1 MTNKLYKLMNWPQI
15 EEITYSECDNPHK
28 LLGPHKQGSKMLVQA
43 YFPGAEKVTIHWK
56 KTGQVGEAF
65 LTDVPMELADEEGY
79 FAALVNAG
87 KMSPYEYVVE
97 YGKTKEHAAYRRICG
112 DAYRHVPQIT
122 KEDMDRFAAGIH
134 YTIYE
139 KLGAHP
145 MELDGD
151 AGTYFAV
158 WAPNAMRVSVVGD
171 FNEWDGRIHQMRRL
185 GDSGI
190 FELFIPGAEVG
201 DCYKYEL
208 KIKGGLTYLKA
219 DPYGNAAQK
228 RPETASVIA
237 DIRNYQWEDDEFLK
251 SREKYQCG
259 NAPVSVYEM
268 YLGSFVTPG
277 EGQDYVNYREIAPK
291 VIEYVKKMGYTH
303 VELLP
308 VMEYPYDPS
317 WGYQITCYYAPT
329 HRYGAPEDLK
339 YFIDEAHRAGIGV
352 ILDWVP
358 AHFPKD
364 ANGLYEFDGT
374 CCYELSDPTMN
385 EHPDW
390 TTRIYDYGKP
400 EVRSFLI
407 SNACYWISQ
416 FHADGIR
423 VDAVASMLYLDYN
436 RPNYKPNR
444 FGGREN
450 LEAIDFLR
458 QLNAAAFQAEPS
470 VMMIAEE
477 STAFPLITKPDYDG
491 GLGFLFKWNM
501 GWMND
506 MLRYMSL
513 DPLYRKGD
521 HNALTFSMTYA
532 FSENFIL
539 PLSHDEVV
547 HGKCSLIGK
556 MPGNYDDK
564 FNNLRVLYAYQM
576 AHPGKKLNFMGSEF
590 AQFIEWNFKQGLD
603 WLLLG
608 YEKHEKMQHF
618 VRTLNQFYLEHRELW
633 ENDSD
638 WGGYEWIEPDDRDN
652 SVIAFRRKD
661 RKGRE
666 LVVVCNFCPVLR
678 ENYRLGLPKQGWYV
692 PVLNTDDEAFG
703 GYGFKPEI
711 VRTEKT
717 PSHNQKQS
725 GLFRIPPMSVCFYR
739 YTRAR
744 PQTKP

>member
-1 MTNKLYKLMNWPQI
+1 MEQFK
-15 EEITYSECDNPHK
+15 
-28 LLGPHKQGSKMLVQA
+28 
-43 YFPGAEKVTIHWK
+43 
-56 KTGQVGEAF
+56 AF
-65 LTDVPMELADEEGY
+65 LEQFHTTGV
-79 FAALVNAG
+79 
-87 KMSPYEYVVE
+87 S
-97 YGKTKEHAAYRRICG
+97 
-112 DAYRHVPQIT
+112 DAYR
-122 KEDMDRFAAGIH
+122 F
-134 YTIYE
+134 
-139 KLGAHP
+139 LGCHAQNR
-145 MELDGD
+145 DGVD
-151 AGTYFAV
+151 GFVFRT
-158 WAPNAMRVSVVGD
+158 WAPRAQSVRVTGD
-171 FNEWDGRIHQMRRL
+171 FNFWNEEDLPMQPVGCGVWEAFSRFAQPGQRYKLCIKTKDGRT
-185 GDSGI
+185 
-190 FELFIPGAEVG
+190 V
-201 DCYKYEL
+201 YK
-208 KIKGGLTYLKA
+208 T
-219 DPYGNAAQK
+219 DPYGN
-228 RPETASVIA
+228 RCGVLPDTASIIEAEGGFVWHDGLYRARRRKEKILNRPVNIYEVHA
-237 DIRNYQWEDDEFLK
+237 GSWKRHEDGSVLSF
-251 SREKYQCG
+251 RELAQQLV
-259 NAPVSVYEM
+259 P
-268 YLGSFVTPG
+268 
-277 EGQDYVNYREIAPK
+277 
-291 VIEYVKKMGYTH
+291 YVKDMGYTH
-303 VELLP
+303 IELMP

-458 QLNAAAFQAEPS
+458 QLNAAAFQTEPA

-506 MLRYMSL
+506 MLQYMSL

-608 YEKHEKMQHF
+608 YEKHRKMQQF
-618 VRTLNQFYLEHRELW
+618 VKTLNRFYLENRELW
-633 ENDSD
+633 EVDTGWD
-638 WGGYEWIEPDDRDN
+638 GYEWIEPDDRDR

-703 GYGFKPEI
+703 GYGFAPET
-711 VRTEKT
+711 VRTEKK
-717 PSHNQKQS
+717 PSHGQMQS
-725 GLFRIPPMSVCFYR
+725 GLFRVPPMSVCFYR
-739 YTRAR
+739 YHRAR

>member
-1 MTNKLYKLMNWPQI
+1 MEQFK
-15 EEITYSECDNPHK
+15 
-28 LLGPHKQGSKMLVQA
+28 
-43 YFPGAEKVTIHWK
+43 
-56 KTGQVGEAF
+56 AF
-65 LTDVPMELADEEGY
+65 LEQFHTTGV
-79 FAALVNAG
+79 
-87 KMSPYEYVVE
+87 S
-97 YGKTKEHAAYRRICG
+97 
-112 DAYRHVPQIT
+112 DAYR
-122 KEDMDRFAAGIH
+122 F
-134 YTIYE
+134 
-139 KLGAHP
+139 LGCHAQNR
-145 MELDGD
+145 DGVD
-151 AGTYFAV
+151 GFVFRT
-158 WAPNAMRVSVVGD
+158 WAPQAQSVRVTGD
-171 FNEWDGRIHQMRRL
+171 FNFWNEEDLPMQPVGCGVWEAFSRFAQPGQRYKLCIKTKDGRT
-185 GDSGI
+185 
-190 FELFIPGAEVG
+190 V
-201 DCYKYEL
+201 YK
-208 KIKGGLTYLKA
+208 T
-219 DPYGNAAQK
+219 DPYGN
-228 RPETASVIA
+228 RCGVLPDTASIIEA
-237 DIRNYQWEDDEFLK
+237 EDGFVWHDGLYRARRRKEKILNRPVNIYEVHAGSWKRHEDGSVLSF
-251 SREKYQCG
+251 RELAQQLV
-259 NAPVSVYEM
+259 P
-268 YLGSFVTPG
+268 
-277 EGQDYVNYREIAPK
+277 
-291 VIEYVKKMGYTH
+291 YVKDMGYTH
-303 VELLP
+303 IELMP

-458 QLNAAAFQAEPS
+458 QLNAAAFQTEPA

-506 MLRYMSL
+506 MLQYMSL

-576 AHPGKKLNFMGSEF
+576 AHPGKKLNFMGSDF

-608 YEKHEKMQHF
+608 YEKHRKMQQF
-618 VRTLNQFYLEHRELW
+618 VKTLNRFYLENRELW
-633 ENDSD
+633 EVDTGWD
-638 WGGYEWIEPDDRDN
+638 GYEWIEPDDRDR

-703 GYGFKPEI
+703 GYGFAPET
-711 VRTEKT
+711 VRTEKK
-717 PSHNQKQS
+717 PSHGQMQS
-725 GLFRIPPMSVCFYR
+725 GLFRVPPMSVCFYR
-739 YTRAR
+739 YHCAR

>member
-1 MTNKLYKLMNWPQI
+1 MEQFK
-15 EEITYSECDNPHK
+15 
-28 LLGPHKQGSKMLVQA
+28 
-43 YFPGAEKVTIHWK
+43 
-56 KTGQVGEAF
+56 AF
-65 LTDVPMELADEEGY
+65 LEQFHTTGV
-79 FAALVNAG
+79 
-87 KMSPYEYVVE
+87 S
-97 YGKTKEHAAYRRICG
+97 
-112 DAYRHVPQIT
+112 DAYR
-122 KEDMDRFAAGIH
+122 F
-134 YTIYE
+134 
-139 KLGAHP
+139 LGCHAQNR
-145 MELDGD
+145 DGVD
-151 AGTYFAV
+151 GFVFRT
-158 WAPNAMRVSVVGD
+158 WAPRAQSVRVTGD
-171 FNEWDGRIHQMRRL
+171 FNFWNEEDLPMQPVGCGVWEVFSRFAQPGQRYKLCIKTKDGRT
-185 GDSGI
+185 
-190 FELFIPGAEVG
+190 V
-201 DCYKYEL
+201 YK
-208 KIKGGLTYLKA
+208 T
-219 DPYGNAAQK
+219 DPYGN
-228 RPETASVIA
+228 RCGVLPDTASIIEA
-237 DIRNYQWEDDEFLK
+237 EDGFVWHDGLYRARRRKEKILNRPVNIYEVHAGSWKRHEDGSVLSF
-251 SREKYQCG
+251 RELAQQLV
-259 NAPVSVYEM
+259 P
-268 YLGSFVTPG
+268 
-277 EGQDYVNYREIAPK
+277 YVRD
-291 VIEYVKKMGYTH
+291 MGYTH
-303 VELLP
+303 IELLP

-458 QLNAAAFQAEPS
+458 QLNAAAFQTEPA

-506 MLRYMSL
+506 MLQYMSL

-608 YEKHEKMQHF
+608 YEKHRKMQQF
-618 VRTLNQFYLEHRELW
+618 VKTLNRFYLENRELW
-633 ENDSD
+633 EVDTGWD
-638 WGGYEWIEPDDRDN
+638 GYEWIEPDDRDR

-678 ENYRLGLPKQGWYV
+678 ENYRLGLPKQGWYI

-703 GYGFKPEI
+703 GYGFAPET
-711 VRTEKT
+711 VRTEKK
-717 PSHNQKQS
+717 PSHGQMQS
-725 GLFRIPPMSVCFYR
+725 GLFRVPPMSVCFYR
-739 YTRAR
+739 YHRAR

>member
-1 MTNKLYKLMNWPQI
+1 MEQFK
-15 EEITYSECDNPHK
+15 
-28 LLGPHKQGSKMLVQA
+28 
-43 YFPGAEKVTIHWK
+43 
-56 KTGQVGEAF
+56 AF
-65 LTDVPMELADEEGY
+65 LEQFHTTGV
-79 FAALVNAG
+79 
-87 KMSPYEYVVE
+87 S
-97 YGKTKEHAAYRRICG
+97 
-112 DAYRHVPQIT
+112 DAYR
-122 KEDMDRFAAGIH
+122 F
-134 YTIYE
+134 
-139 KLGAHP
+139 LGCHAQNR
-145 MELDGD
+145 DGVD
-151 AGTYFAV
+151 GFVFRT
-158 WAPNAMRVSVVGD
+158 WAPQAQSVRVTGD
-171 FNEWDGRIHQMRRL
+171 FNFWNEEDLPMQPVGCGVWEAFSRFAQPGQRYKLCIKTKDGRT
-185 GDSGI
+185 
-190 FELFIPGAEVG
+190 V
-201 DCYKYEL
+201 YK
-208 KIKGGLTYLKA
+208 T
-219 DPYGNAAQK
+219 DPYGN
-228 RPETASVIA
+228 RCGVLPDTASIIEA
-237 DIRNYQWEDDEFLK
+237 EDGFVWHDGLYRARHRKEKILNRPVNIYEVHAGSWKRHEDGSVLSF
-251 SREKYQCG
+251 RELAQQLV
-259 NAPVSVYEM
+259 P
-268 YLGSFVTPG
+268 
-277 EGQDYVNYREIAPK
+277 
-291 VIEYVKKMGYTH
+291 YVKDMGYTH
-303 VELLP
+303 IELMP

-339 YFIDEAHRAGIGV
+339 YFIDEAHKAGIGV

-458 QLNAAAFQAEPS
+458 QLNAAAFQTEPA

-506 MLRYMSL
+506 MLQYMSL

-603 WLLLG
+603 WLLLD
-608 YEKHEKMQHF
+608 YEKHRKMQQF
-618 VRTLNQFYLEHRELW
+618 VKTLNRFYLENRELW
-633 ENDSD
+633 EVDTGWD
-638 WGGYEWIEPDDRDN
+638 GYEWIEPDDRDR

-703 GYGFKPEI
+703 GYGFAPET
-711 VRTEKT
+711 VRTEKK
-717 PSHNQKQS
+717 PSHGQAQS
-725 GLFRIPPMSVCFYR
+725 GLFRVPPMSVCFYR
-739 YTRAR
+739 YQRAK
-744 PQTKP
+744 PQP

>member
-1 MTNKLYKLMNWPQI
+1 MEQFK
-15 EEITYSECDNPHK
+15 
-28 LLGPHKQGSKMLVQA
+28 
-43 YFPGAEKVTIHWK
+43 
-56 KTGQVGEAF
+56 AF
-65 LTDVPMELADEEGY
+65 LEQFHTTGV
-79 FAALVNAG
+79 
-87 KMSPYEYVVE
+87 S
-97 YGKTKEHAAYRRICG
+97 
-112 DAYRHVPQIT
+112 DAYR
-122 KEDMDRFAAGIH
+122 F
-134 YTIYE
+134 
-139 KLGAHP
+139 LGCHAQNR
-145 MELDGD
+145 DGVD
-151 AGTYFAV
+151 GFVFRT
-158 WAPNAMRVSVVGD
+158 WAPQAQSARVTGD
-171 FNEWDGRIHQMRRL
+171 FNFWNEEDLPMQPVGCGVWEAFSRFAQPGQRYKLCIKTKDGRT
-185 GDSGI
+185 
-190 FELFIPGAEVG
+190 V
-201 DCYKYEL
+201 YK
-208 KIKGGLTYLKA
+208 T
-219 DPYGNAAQK
+219 DPYGN
-228 RPETASVIA
+228 RCGVLPDTASIIEAEGGFVWHDGLYRARRRKEKILNRPVNIYEVHA
-237 DIRNYQWEDDEFLK
+237 GSWKRHEDGSVLSF
-251 SREKYQCG
+251 RELAQQLV
-259 NAPVSVYEM
+259 P
-268 YLGSFVTPG
+268 
-277 EGQDYVNYREIAPK
+277 
-291 VIEYVKKMGYTH
+291 YVKDMGYTH
-303 VELLP
+303 IELMP

-364 ANGLYEFDGT
+364 ENGLYEFDGT

-444 FGGREN
+444 FGGHEN

-458 QLNAAAFQAEPS
+458 QLNAAAFQTEPA

-506 MLRYMSL
+506 MLQYMSL

-608 YEKHEKMQHF
+608 YEKHRKMQQF
-618 VRTLNQFYLEHRELW
+618 VKTLNRFYLENRELW
-633 ENDSD
+633 EVDTGWD
-638 WGGYEWIEPDDRDN
+638 GYEWIEPDDRDR

-678 ENYRLGLPKQGWYV
+678 ENYRLGLPKQGWYI

-703 GYGFKPEI
+703 GYGFAPET
-711 VRTEKT
+711 VRTEKK
-717 PSHNQKQS
+717 PSHGQAQS
-725 GLFRIPPMSVCFYR
+725 GLFRVPPMSVCFYR
-739 YTRAR
+739 YQRAK
-744 PQTKP
+744 PQP

>member
-1 MTNKLYKLMNWPQI
+1 MEQFK
-15 EEITYSECDNPHK
+15 
-28 LLGPHKQGSKMLVQA
+28 
-43 YFPGAEKVTIHWK
+43 
-56 KTGQVGEAF
+56 AF
-65 LTDVPMELADEEGY
+65 LEQFHTTGV
-79 FAALVNAG
+79 
-87 KMSPYEYVVE
+87 S
-97 YGKTKEHAAYRRICG
+97 
-112 DAYRHVPQIT
+112 DAYR
-122 KEDMDRFAAGIH
+122 F
-134 YTIYE
+134 
-139 KLGAHP
+139 LGCHAQNR
-145 MELDGD
+145 DGVD
-151 AGTYFAV
+151 GFVFRT
-158 WAPNAMRVSVVGD
+158 WAPQAQSVRVTGD
-171 FNEWDGRIHQMRRL
+171 FNFWNEEDLPMQPVGCGVWEAFSRFAQPGQRYKLCIKTKDGRT
-185 GDSGI
+185 
-190 FELFIPGAEVG
+190 V
-201 DCYKYEL
+201 YK
-208 KIKGGLTYLKA
+208 T
-219 DPYGNAAQK
+219 DPYGN
-228 RPETASVIA
+228 RCGVLPDTASIIEAEGGFVWHDGLYRARRRKEKILNRPVNIYEVHA
-237 DIRNYQWEDDEFLK
+237 GSWKRHEDGSVLSF
-251 SREKYQCG
+251 RELAQQLV
-259 NAPVSVYEM
+259 P
-268 YLGSFVTPG
+268 
-277 EGQDYVNYREIAPK
+277 
-291 VIEYVKKMGYTH
+291 YVKDMGYTH
-303 VELLP
+303 
-308 VMEYPYDPS
+308 MERMPGMAHPDDPS

-436 RPNYKPNR
+436 RPNYKPHR
-444 FGGREN
+444 FGGRAH

-458 QLNAAAFQAEPS
+458 QLNAAAFRVEPA

-506 MLRYMSL
+506 MLQYMSL

-603 WLLLG
+603 WLLLD
-608 YEKHEKMQHF
+608 YEKHRKMQQF
-618 VRTLNQFYLEHRELW
+618 VKTLNRFYLENRELW
-633 ENDSD
+633 EVDTGWD
-638 WGGYEWIEPDDRDN
+638 GYEWIEPDDRDR

-692 PVLNTDDEAFG
+692 PVLNTDDEVFG
-703 GYGFKPEI
+703 GYGFAPET
-711 VRTEKT
+711 VRTEKK
-717 PSHNQKQS
+717 PSHGQAQS
-725 GLFRIPPMSVCFYR
+725 GLFRVPPMSVCFYR
-739 YTRAR
+739 YHRAR

>member
-1 MTNKLYKLMNWPQI
+1 MEQFK
-15 EEITYSECDNPHK
+15 
-28 LLGPHKQGSKMLVQA
+28 
-43 YFPGAEKVTIHWK
+43 
-56 KTGQVGEAF
+56 AF
-65 LTDVPMELADEEGY
+65 LEQFHTTGV
-79 FAALVNAG
+79 
-87 KMSPYEYVVE
+87 S
-97 YGKTKEHAAYRRICG
+97 
-112 DAYRHVPQIT
+112 DAYR
-122 KEDMDRFAAGIH
+122 F
-134 YTIYE
+134 
-139 KLGAHP
+139 LGCHAQNR
-145 MELDGD
+145 DGVD
-151 AGTYFAV
+151 GFVFRT
-158 WAPNAMRVSVVGD
+158 WAPQAQSVRVTGD
-171 FNEWDGRIHQMRRL
+171 FNFWNEEDLPMQPVGCGVWEAFSRFAQPGQRYKLCIKTKDGRT
-185 GDSGI
+185 
-190 FELFIPGAEVG
+190 V
-201 DCYKYEL
+201 YK
-208 KIKGGLTYLKA
+208 T
-219 DPYGNAAQK
+219 DPYGN
-228 RPETASVIA
+228 RCGVLPDTASIIEA
-237 DIRNYQWEDDEFLK
+237 EDGFVWHDGLYRARRRKEKILNRPVNIYEVHAGSWKRHEDGSVLSF
-251 SREKYQCG
+251 RELAQQLV
-259 NAPVSVYEM
+259 P
-268 YLGSFVTPG
+268 
-277 EGQDYVNYREIAPK
+277 
-291 VIEYVKKMGYTH
+291 YVKDMGYTH
-303 VELLP
+303 IELMP

-339 YFIDEAHRAGIGV
+339 YFIDEAHKAGIGV

-444 FGGREN
+444 FGGHEN

-458 QLNAAAFQAEPS
+458 QLNAAAFQTEPA

-506 MLRYMSL
+506 MLQYMSL

-603 WLLLG
+603 WLLLD
-608 YEKHEKMQHF
+608 YEKHRKMQQF
-618 VRTLNQFYLEHRELW
+618 VKTLNRFYLENRELW
-633 ENDSD
+633 EVDTGWD
-638 WGGYEWIEPDDRDN
+638 GYEWIEPDDRDR

-678 ENYRLGLPKQGWYV
+678 EDYRLGLPKQGWYV

-703 GYGFKPEI
+703 GYGFAPET
-711 VRTEKT
+711 VRTEKK
-717 PSHNQKQS
+717 PSHGQMQS
-725 GLFRIPPMSVCFYR
+725 GLFRVPPMSVCFYR
-739 YTRAR
+739 YHRAR

>member
-1 MTNKLYKLMNWPQI
+1 MEQFK
-15 EEITYSECDNPHK
+15 
-28 LLGPHKQGSKMLVQA
+28 
-43 YFPGAEKVTIHWK
+43 
-56 KTGQVGEAF
+56 AF
-65 LTDVPMELADEEGY
+65 LEQFHTTGV
-79 FAALVNAG
+79 
-87 KMSPYEYVVE
+87 S
-97 YGKTKEHAAYRRICG
+97 
-112 DAYRHVPQIT
+112 DAYR
-122 KEDMDRFAAGIH
+122 F
-134 YTIYE
+134 
-139 KLGAHP
+139 LGCHAQNR
-145 MELDGD
+145 DGVD
-151 AGTYFAV
+151 GFVFRT
-158 WAPNAMRVSVVGD
+158 WAPQAQSVRVTGD
-171 FNEWDGRIHQMRRL
+171 FNFWNEEDLPMQPVGCGVWEAFSRFAQPGQRYKLCIKTKDGRT
-185 GDSGI
+185 
-190 FELFIPGAEVG
+190 V
-201 DCYKYEL
+201 YK
-208 KIKGGLTYLKA
+208 T
-219 DPYGNAAQK
+219 DPYGN
-228 RPETASVIA
+228 RCGVLPDTASIIEAEGGFVWHDGLYRARRRKEKILNRPVNIYEVHA
-237 DIRNYQWEDDEFLK
+237 GSWKRHEDGSVLSF
-251 SREKYQCG
+251 RELAQQLV
-259 NAPVSVYEM
+259 P
-268 YLGSFVTPG
+268 
-277 EGQDYVNYREIAPK
+277 
-291 VIEYVKKMGYTH
+291 YVKDMGYTH
-303 VELLP
+303 IELMP

-339 YFIDEAHRAGIGV
+339 YFIDEAHKAGIGV

-458 QLNAAAFQAEPS
+458 QLNAAAFQTEPA

-506 MLRYMSL
+506 MLQYMSL

-603 WLLLG
+603 WLLLD
-608 YEKHEKMQHF
+608 YEKHRKMQQF
-618 VRTLNQFYLEHRELW
+618 VKTLNRFYLENRELW
-633 ENDSD
+633 EVDTGWD
-638 WGGYEWIEPDDRDN
+638 GYEWIEPDDRDR

-703 GYGFKPEI
+703 GYGFAPET
-711 VRTEKT
+711 VRTEKK
-717 PSHNQKQS
+717 PSHGQAQS
-725 GLFRIPPMSVCFYR
+725 GLFRVPPMSVCFYR
-739 YTRAR
+739 YHRAR

>member
-1 MTNKLYKLMNWPQI
+1 MEQFK
-15 EEITYSECDNPHK
+15 
-28 LLGPHKQGSKMLVQA
+28 
-43 YFPGAEKVTIHWK
+43 
-56 KTGQVGEAF
+56 AF
-65 LTDVPMELADEEGY
+65 LEQFHTTGV
-79 FAALVNAG
+79 
-87 KMSPYEYVVE
+87 S
-97 YGKTKEHAAYRRICG
+97 
-112 DAYRHVPQIT
+112 DAYR
-122 KEDMDRFAAGIH
+122 F
-134 YTIYE
+134 
-139 KLGAHP
+139 LGCHAQNR
-145 MELDGD
+145 DGVD
-151 AGTYFAV
+151 GFVFRT
-158 WAPNAMRVSVVGD
+158 WAPRAQSVRVTGD
-171 FNEWDGRIHQMRRL
+171 FNFWNEEDLPMQPVGCGVWEAFSRFAQPGQRYKLCIKTKDGRT
-185 GDSGI
+185 
-190 FELFIPGAEVG
+190 V
-201 DCYKYEL
+201 YK
-208 KIKGGLTYLKA
+208 T
-219 DPYGNAAQK
+219 DPYGN
-228 RPETASVIA
+228 RCGVLPDTASIIEA
-237 DIRNYQWEDDEFLK
+237 EDGFVWHDGLYRARRRKEKILNRPVNIYEVHAGSWKRHEDGSVLSF
-251 SREKYQCG
+251 RELAQQLV
-259 NAPVSVYEM
+259 P
-268 YLGSFVTPG
+268 
-277 EGQDYVNYREIAPK
+277 YVRD
-291 VIEYVKKMGYTH
+291 MGYTH
-303 VELLP
+303 IELLP

-358 AHFPKD
+358 AHFPTD

-458 QLNAAAFQAEPS
+458 QLNAAAFQTEPA

-506 MLRYMSL
+506 MLQYMSL

-608 YEKHEKMQHF
+608 YEKHRKMQQF
-618 VRTLNQFYLEHRELW
+618 VKTLNRFYLENRELW
-633 ENDSD
+633 EVDTGWD
-638 WGGYEWIEPDDRDN
+638 GYEWIEPDDRDR

-703 GYGFKPEI
+703 GYGFAPET
-711 VRTEKT
+711 VRTEKK
-717 PSHNQKQS
+717 PSHGQMQS
-725 GLFRIPPMSVCFYR
+725 GLFRVPPMSVCFYR
-739 YTRAR
+739 YHRAR

>member
-1 MTNKLYKLMNWPQI
+1 MEQFK
-15 EEITYSECDNPHK
+15 
-28 LLGPHKQGSKMLVQA
+28 
-43 YFPGAEKVTIHWK
+43 
-56 KTGQVGEAF
+56 AF
-65 LTDVPMELADEEGY
+65 LEQFHTTGV
-79 FAALVNAG
+79 
-87 KMSPYEYVVE
+87 S
-97 YGKTKEHAAYRRICG
+97 
-112 DAYRHVPQIT
+112 DAYR
-122 KEDMDRFAAGIH
+122 F
-134 YTIYE
+134 
-139 KLGAHP
+139 LGCHAQNR
-145 MELDGD
+145 DGVD
-151 AGTYFAV
+151 GFVFRT
-158 WAPNAMRVSVVGD
+158 WAPQAQSVRVTGD
-171 FNEWDGRIHQMRRL
+171 FNFWNEEDLPMQPVGCGVWEAFSRFAQPGQRYKLCIKTKDGRT
-185 GDSGI
+185 
-190 FELFIPGAEVG
+190 V
-201 DCYKYEL
+201 YK
-208 KIKGGLTYLKA
+208 T
-219 DPYGNAAQK
+219 DPYGN
-228 RPETASVIA
+228 RCGVLPDTASIIEA
-237 DIRNYQWEDDEFLK
+237 EDGFVWHDGLYRARRRKEKILNRPVNIYEVHAGSWKRHEDGSILSF
-251 SREKYQCG
+251 RELAQQLV
-259 NAPVSVYEM
+259 P
-268 YLGSFVTPG
+268 
-277 EGQDYVNYREIAPK
+277 YVRD
-291 VIEYVKKMGYTH
+291 MGYTH
-303 VELLP
+303 IELMP

-329 HRYGAPEDLK
+329 YRYGAPEDLK
-339 YFIDEAHRAGIGV
+339 YFIDEAHKAGIGV

-364 ANGLYEFDGT
+364 ENGLYEFDGT

-458 QLNAAAFQAEPS
+458 QLNAAAFQTEPA

-506 MLRYMSL
+506 MLQYMSL

-564 FNNLRVLYAYQM
+564 FNNLRVLYAYQI

-603 WLLLG
+603 WLLLD
-608 YEKHEKMQHF
+608 YEKHRKMQQF
-618 VRTLNQFYLEHRELW
+618 VKTLNRFYLENRELW
-633 ENDSD
+633 EVDTGWD
-638 WGGYEWIEPDDRDN
+638 GYEWIEPDDRDR

-703 GYGFKPEI
+703 GYGFAPET
-711 VRTEKT
+711 VRTEKK
-717 PSHNQKQS
+717 PSHGQMQS
-725 GLFRIPPMSVCFYR
+725 GLFRVPPMSVCFYR
-739 YTRAR
+739 YHRAR